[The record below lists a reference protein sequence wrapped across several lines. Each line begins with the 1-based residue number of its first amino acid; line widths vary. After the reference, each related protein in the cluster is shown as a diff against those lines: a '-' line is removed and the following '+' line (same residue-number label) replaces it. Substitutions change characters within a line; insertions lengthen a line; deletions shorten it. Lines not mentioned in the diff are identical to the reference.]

1 MIFKNYFEIWR
12 KVCFGVCYSFALV
25 CLMLWFRIC
34 LILWFVIYLILLFE
48 ICIIL
53 WFGICLILWFR
64 ICLILLFG
72 ICLILFFGICLT
84 LLFGICLMPW
94 LAKESYKQRDLLQNC
109 TSAIPGFI
117 LLQQGELPFQV
128 SFHICV
134 NLTCVFTM
142 V

>member
-1 MIFKNYFEIWR
+1 MIFKKFFEIWR

-48 ICIIL
+48 ICMIL

-64 ICLILLFG
+64 

-109 TSAIPGFI
+109 TCAILKPSRLYFTATRGTAISGQFSY
-117 LLQQGELPFQV
+117 F
-128 SFHICV
+128 FF

>member
-1 MIFKNYFEIWR
+1 MIFKKYFEIWH
-12 KVCFGVCYSFALV
+12 KVCFGICYSFALV
-25 CLMLWFRIC
+25 CSMLWFRIC

-72 ICLILFFGICLT
+72 ICLT

-109 TSAIPGFI
+109 TCAILKPSRLYFTATRGTAISGQFSY
-117 LLQQGELPFQV
+117 FCF
-128 SFHICV
+128 S
-134 NLTCVFTM
+134 LTCVFTM